1 VEATVAAVV
10 MALGLAGTLIP
21 GLPGLPL
28 IWLAALGYGLAGRF
42 GVLGLVAM
50 TAITALLAAGVTSKY
65 VLASSRAR
73 TSGAP
78 KSTILAGALCGFA
91 GFFVVPV
98 IGFVLGAVGGVLLAE
113 LRRVGSWA
121 RAWDS
126 TREVVVGFGLGVLL
140 EIAAGILMIVT
151 WAIWVLL

>member
-1 VEATVAAVV
+1 VEAIVAAVV
-10 MALGLAGTLIP
+10 MALGLAGILVP
-21 GLPGLPL
+21 GLPGLPV

-42 GVLGLVAM
+42 GGPGVVAM
-50 TAITALLAAGVTSKY
+50 TIITVLLAVGVTAKY

-73 TSGAP
+73 TTGAP

-91 GFFVVPV
+91 GFFLVPV

-113 LRRVGSWA
+113 TRRLGSWA

-151 WAIWVLL
+151 WTIWVLL